1 MKPDL
6 TENILSDI
14 LRFFSVRE
22 EKKQDGKFYISNK
35 KRIFATRNVDHYT
48 FLQCYHI

>member
-22 EKKQDGKFYISNK
+22 EKNK
-35 KRIFATRNVDHYT
+35 MESFIFQIKSVS
-48 FLQCYHI
+48 LQPEM